1 LGDKERIRLLR
12 HVAGM
17 GEKRNLVGKTEGRLR
32 HKGWIIK
39 EE

>member
-1 LGDKERIRLLR
+1 MWQVWERR
-12 HVAGM
+12 
-17 GEKRNLVGKTEGRLR
+17 ETLVGKLEGRLR